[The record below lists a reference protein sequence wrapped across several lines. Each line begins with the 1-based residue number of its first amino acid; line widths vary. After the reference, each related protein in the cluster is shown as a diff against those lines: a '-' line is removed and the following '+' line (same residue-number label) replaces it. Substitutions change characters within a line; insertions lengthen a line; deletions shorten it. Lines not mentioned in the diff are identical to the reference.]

1 MQTVAIHNRWLTTES
16 KGGNI
21 CNLRGSGLTWL
32 QVPRRAGAFWDAP
45 LPPLPLLLLDAASE
59 ESDQLAVD
67 ATGRT
72 ETHRMHHLA

>member
-1 MQTVAIHNRWLTTES
+1 MAYES
-16 KGGNI
+16 QGWNI
-21 CNLRGSGLTWL
+21 CKLLGSGLTWL
-32 QVPRRAGAFWDAP
+32 QVPRRAGALWGAP

-67 ATGRT
+67 ATDRM